1 MLKIT
6 CYNCH
11 WSWSLNR
18 DAVQVV
24 LDALK
29 PDEDYAS
36 LECPRC
42 RRVNKVTVRQLRRT
56 LPRRAESTESDVSEG
71 AG

>member
-18 DAVQVV
+18 DAAQAV

-29 PDEDYAS
+29 PDEDHVS

-42 RRVNKVTVRQLRRT
+42 RRVNKVAVRQLRRT
-56 LPRRAESTESDVSEG
+56 LPHRAEPTESDTPES
-71 AG
+71 AS